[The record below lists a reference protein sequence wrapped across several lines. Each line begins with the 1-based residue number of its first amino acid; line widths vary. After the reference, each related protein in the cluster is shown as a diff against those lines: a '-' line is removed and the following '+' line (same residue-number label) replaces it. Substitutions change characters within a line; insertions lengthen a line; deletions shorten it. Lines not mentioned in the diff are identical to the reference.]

1 MLKDKYLQEIKIIV
15 ASELEGKNYELLLFG
30 SRAKNTEQNFS
41 DIDLSIR
48 SKEKIDRLHL
58 SNLREKFEDSNIPYC
73 IDLVDFIDADA
84 ALQASILK
92 EGILLG

>member
-1 MLKDKYLQEIKIIV
+1 MLKDKYLQEIKSIV

-48 SKEKIDRLHL
+48 CKEKIDRLRL
-58 SNLREKFEDSNIPYC
+58 SNLREKFEDSNIPYF
-73 IDLVDFIDADA
+73 IDLIDFIEADP
-84 ALQASILK
+84 ALQASIIK
-92 EGILLG
+92 EGVLLD